1 MNQLFT
7 YAVPFLAGVFAIP
20 QLTIAQ
26 SVIDKSPTYRQHDP
40 AFVVDKIEYQ
50 KDATVVYFR
59 YSPEYMSASASF
71 FPPAHPTAWILRD
84 DKGQIYPLK
93 ALKNLSNGRELISKE
108 VTKTEYVVN
117 PEEVISYDWS
127 GNAFVLFKAEKLN
140 ATCELY
146 FDKLA
151 AGVKKIDLVEGIGK
165 DKEYHFNAFDIQVK
179 NTPAPV
185 VEVATEMVEIVSK
198 KEIAPTLEENTI
210 KPQRQIQHIQIT
222 NLREIPKL
230 LAELEEIKTLELEP
244 IEVVAERVIFTNV
257 ETEPKFLGEIKRIGK
272 SETQTVGLPFPYIGE
287 GYIPETEI
295 VELSSEVAVEEAVA
309 HTQAANYSI
318 FPNPNRGFFNLQN
331 KGEMQKDALVQIL
344 DMSGRVLSSQQVQL
358 DAAASQK
365 IELQGLSAGQYLVRV
380 QTASEAVE
388 TLPMI
393 VIE

>member
-108 VTKTEYVVN
+108 VTKTEYVAN

-185 VEVATEMVEIVSK
+185 AEVATEMVEIVSK

-210 KPQRQIQHIQIT
+210 KPQRQVKRIPIQK
-222 NLREIPKL
+222 LREMPEPLGAVEKMQTV
-230 LAELEEIKTLELEP
+230 ELTT
-244 IEVVAERVIFTNV
+244 IEVIAKPSLLEQAKEKSNTQA
-257 ETEPKFLGEIKRIGK
+257 KRIGCGFSSFRK
-272 SETQTVGLPFPYIGE
+272 PIEAKVAIQHAALAPK
-287 GYIPETEI
+287 EI
-295 VELSSEVAVEEAVA
+295 APLAEIKKIS
-309 HTQAANYSI
+309 NYSI